1 MTIDIQQHLWNQR
14 IPLKEAIKE
23 LVRIPSVIQESGG
36 VLPFGK
42 DIDDALRRTLDIAQR
57 LGFRT
62 KYGDGGYYGYAEIGE
77 GEDLIGILGHL
88 DVVPAGSLDS
98 WNTNP
103 FDPVEQDGRLHG
115 RGVRDDKG
123 PTLAALFAAKALMD
137 AGVTFRK
144 RVRFIFGTDEE
155 TLWRGIKRYVEC
167 EEKPSIGFSPDAKFP
182 VIHAEKGLLEF
193 YLEGSNESSVN
204 LKGGNAFNTVPD
216 SILYTGAE
224 QDALAAKLDALG
236 YGYERVEGSITV
248 LGKAAHASLAEH
260 GINAIARLALALDAM
275 GVVSKAIRFVAQEVG
290 EDPFA
295 TNIFSECL
303 DEPSGRLKFNVG
315 KIDIGDKEQLS
326 IDIRIP
332 VTIPKKEIVDKVS
345 AVAREYGLEYR
356 EHDWLAPI
364 YMPLDHFLIETLMKV
379 YRQVTGDTT
388 SEPESSGGATYARA
402 IENCVAFGSLLP
414 GRPSVAHLPNE
425 YVVLEDLYV
434 AMEVYAHAIYQ
445 LAM

>member
-1 MTIDIQQHLWNQR
+1 
-14 IPLKEAIKE
+14 
-23 LVRIPSVIQESGG
+23 
-36 VLPFGK
+36 
-42 DIDDALRRTLDIAQR
+42 
-57 LGFRT
+57 
-62 KYGDGGYYGYAEIGE
+62 
-77 GEDLIGILGHL
+77 
-88 DVVPAGSLDS
+88 
-98 WNTNP
+98 
-103 FDPVEQDGRLHG
+103 
-115 RGVRDDKG
+115 
-123 PTLAALFAAKALMD
+123 MD

-364 YMPLDHFLIETLMKV
+364 YMPLDHFLIETLMNV
-379 YRQVTGDTT
+379 YLQVTGDTT

-434 AMEVYAHAIYQ
+434 AMEVYAHAIYE